1 MKLKR
6 IIAGVAAMALA
17 ASTCASFSASAE
29 EGYDAFLMFA
39 DHNWLWSSMSA
50 QNGIGTG
57 APERLP
63 YGKDAYITKDGDY
76 TVSITSE
83 SVDGNS
89 EGDNP
94 QGKGGTEYAS
104 GAVVFCVDIT
114 GILKCEKFNKSG
126 ELRNGVKENGTY
138 DAKDIKCKLKSIKQ
152 DGKELKFDASKI
164 LYGNIEDQNT
174 NYRIEIY
181 NTYGKT
187 KDNPPIDQAAVMW
200 SDSIEVTFNIKGI
213 KDKSATKSTTKA
225 AASNNDAQPTTT
237 AAVGGG
243 ADTTAANTTSNTNTG
258 AETGL
263 ALIGLALAGGAIV
276 LTKKRK

>member
-6 IIAGVAAMALA
+6 IFAGVAAAALA

-29 EGYDAFLMFA
+29 EGYDAFLMYN
-39 DHNWLWSSMSA
+39 DHNWLWASMSA

-57 APERLP
+57 APDRYP
-63 YGKDAYITKDGDY
+63 YGIDAYITKDGDY
-76 TVSITSE
+76 TVSITSD
-83 SVDGNS
+83 SVDKNA
-89 EGDNP
+89 EGENP
-94 QGKGGTEYAS
+94 QGKGGTDAAT
-104 GAVVFCVDIT
+104 GTHVFCVDIT
-114 GILKCEKFNKSG
+114 GILKCEKFNTTK
-126 ELRNGVKENGTY
+126 ELANGVKENGTY

-152 DGKELKFDASKI
+152 DGKELKFDASKV

-181 NTYGKT
+181 NDYGKT
-187 KDNPPIDQAAVMW
+187 KDNPPIDTAQVMW
-200 SDSIEVTFNIKGI
+200 SKSLEVTFNIKGL
-213 KDKSATKSTTKA
+213 KGDSTEKTAKTNDSAATTQA
-225 AASNNDAQPTTT
+225 V
-237 AAVGGG
+237 AVGGG

>member
-6 IIAGVAAMALA
+6 IFAGVAATALA
-17 ASTCASFSASAE
+17 VSTCASFSASAK

-39 DHNWLWSSMSA
+39 DHDWLWQSMSA
-50 QNGIGTG
+50 KNGIGTG
-57 APERLP
+57 VAERAP
-63 YGKDAYITKDGDY
+63 YGNDAYITKDGEY
-76 TVSITSE
+76 TVSITKE
-83 SVDGNS
+83 SVTKNS

-94 QGKGGTEYAS
+94 HGPATPEAT
-104 GAVVFCVDIT
+104 GAAVFCVDIT
-114 GILKCEKFNKSG
+114 GILKAEKFDAKG
-126 ELRNGVKENGTY
+126 ELKNGVKENGTY
-138 DAKDIKCKLKSIKQ
+138 SEDDIKCTLKSIKQ
-152 DGKELKFDASKI
+152 DGKELKFDAKKV

-187 KDNPPIDQAAVMW
+187 KDNPPIDQAAIDW
-200 SDSIEVTFNIKGI
+200 LKSLEVTFDIKGI
-213 KDKSATKSTTKA
+213 NSGSQNASSANTN
-225 AASNNDAQPTTT
+225 SNTNATQS
-237 AAVGGG
+237 AVGGG
-243 ADTTAANTTSNTNTG
+243 ADTTASNTTSNTNTG

>member
-6 IIAGVAAMALA
+6 IFAGVAATALA
-17 ASTCASFSASAE
+17 VSTCASFSASAADS
-29 EGYDAFLMFA
+29 YNAFLMFA
-39 DHNWLWSSMSA
+39 DHNWLWSSMSTQA
-50 QNGIGTG
+50 GGEG
-57 APERLP
+57 
-63 YGKDAYITKDGDY
+63 YGVDAEITKDGEY
-76 TVSITSE
+76 TVSITSD
-83 SVDGNS
+83 SVDKNAN
-89 EGDNP
+89 GDNP
-94 QGKGGTEYAS
+94 QGKGGTDYAS

-114 GILKCEKFNKSG
+114 GILKCDKFNEGNEKK
-126 ELRNGVKENGTY
+126 NGVTKNGTY
-138 DAKDIKCKLKSIKQ
+138 AEKDIKCKLKSIKQ
-152 DGKELKFDASKI
+152 DGAELKFDAKKV

-174 NYRIEIY
+174 NYRIEIF

-200 SDSIEVTFNIKGI
+200 SKSLDVTFEVSGLKGSEE
-213 KDKSATKSTTKA
+213 KATKA
-225 AASNNDAQPTTT
+225 ASNTQDTT

-243 ADTTAANTTSNTNTG
+243 ADTTAAANTTSNTNTG

>member
-1 MKLKR
+1 MKLKK
-6 IIAGVAAMALA
+6 IIAGITATALA
-17 ASTCASFSASAE
+17 ASTCISFSASAAE
-29 EGYDAFLMFA
+29 SYNAFLMFA

-50 QNGIGTG
+50 YAGGQG
-57 APERLP
+57 
-63 YGKDAYITKDGDY
+63 YGVDAAITKDGEY
-76 TVSITSE
+76 TVSITSQ
-83 SVDGNS
+83 SVEKN
-89 EGDNP
+89 ENGDNE
-94 QGKGGTEYAS
+94 QGKGGTDYAS

-114 GILKCEKFNKSG
+114 GILKCEKFNSG
-126 ELRNGVKENGTY
+126 NEKKNGVTKNGTY

-152 DGKELKFDASKI
+152 DGKELKFDASKV

-181 NTYGKT
+181 NDYGKT
-187 KDNPPIDQAAVMW
+187 KDNPPIDKAQVMW
-200 SDSIEVTFNIKGI
+200 SESLDVTFEISGLKGSEE
-213 KDKSATKSTTKA
+213 KTTKA

>member
-6 IIAGVAAMALA
+6 IFAGVAAAALA
-17 ASTCASFSASAE
+17 ASTCASFSASAAE
-29 EGYDAFLMFA
+29 SYNAFLMFG
-39 DHNWLWSSMSA
+39 DHNWLWKSMNA
-50 QNGIGTG
+50 QAGVGTG
-57 APERLP
+57 ASEVAA
-63 YGKDAYITKDGDY
+63 YGVDAKITKDGTY
-76 TVSITSE
+76 TVSITSD
-83 SVDGNS
+83 SVDKNA

-94 QGKGGTEYAS
+94 QGKGGTDAAT

-114 GILKCEKFNKSG
+114 GILKCEKGFNAKD
-126 ELRNGVKENGTY
+126 ELKNGVTKEGPY
-138 DAKDIKCKLKSIKQ
+138 SEDDIKCKLKSIKQ
-152 DGKELKFDASKI
+152 DGKELKFDASKV
-164 LYGNIEDQNT
+164 LYGNIEDQNS
-174 NYRIEIY
+174 NYRIEIF

-187 KDNPPIDQAAVMW
+187 KDNPAIDTAQVMW
-200 SDSIEVTFNIKGI
+200 SKSLDVTFDIKGL
-213 KDKSATKSTTKA
+213 KGDGTEKTAKTNDSAATTQA
-225 AASNNDAQPTTT
+225 

>member
-17 ASTCASFSASAE
+17 ASTCASFSASAAE
-29 EGYDAFLMFA
+29 SYNAFLMFA
-39 DHNWLWSSMSA
+39 DHNWLWQSMAA
-50 QNGIGTG
+50 QAGGQG
-57 APERLP
+57 YGVDAP
-63 YGKDAYITKDGDY
+63 ITKDGEY
-76 TVSITSE
+76 TVSITSD
-83 SVDGNS
+83 SVDKN
-89 EGDNP
+89 ENGDNS
-94 QGKGGTEYAS
+94 QGKGGTDYAS

-114 GILKCEKFNKSG
+114 GILNCKTFNAANEKK
-126 ELRNGVKENGTY
+126 NGVTKNGTY
-138 DAKDIKCKLKSIKQ
+138 DEKDITCKLKSIKQ
-152 DGKELKFDASKI
+152 DGKELKFDASKV

-187 KDNPPIDQAAVMW
+187 KDNPPIEQAEVMW
-200 SDSIEVTFNIKGI
+200 SKSLDVTFEISGLKGSE
-213 KDKSATKSTTKA
+213 KKTTKA
-225 AASNNDAQPTTT
+225 AANNNDSQPTTT

-243 ADTTAANTTSNTNTG
+243 ADTAAANTTSNTNTG

>member
-29 EGYDAFLMFA
+29 DGYDAFLMFG
-39 DHNWLWSSMSA
+39 DHNWLWQSFNA
-50 QNGIGTG
+50 QNGVGTG
-57 APERLP
+57 ASEVAA
-63 YGKDAYITKDGDY
+63 YGNDAYITKDGEY

-83 SVDGNS
+83 SVDKNA
-89 EGDNP
+89 EGDNEH
-94 QGKGGTEYAS
+94 GKGGTDAAT

-114 GILKCEKFNKSG
+114 GILKCKNFNANT
-126 ELRNGVKENGTY
+126 ELKNGVKKNGTY
-138 DAKDIKCKLKSIKQ
+138 DEKDIKCKLKSIKQ
-152 DGKELKFDASKI
+152 DGQELKFDASKI

-187 KDNPPIDQAAVMW
+187 KDNPPIEQAQVMW
-200 SDSIEVTFNIKGI
+200 SKSLEVTFEISGL
-213 KDKSATKSTTKA
+213 KSDEKKTTKA

-243 ADTTAANTTSNTNTG
+243 ADTTAAANTTTNTNTG